1 MKRALKPNRDSVI
14 HHMSRMTRY
23 LPAPNKVAAASA
35 ECLDR
40 AMPSTAQYLG
50 FVVAALILILIPG
63 PSVMFTVSRALAYGR
78 KQAVF
83 TAWGNA
89 VGTFAAATLAAV
101 GLGALI
107 QESAL
112 AFAIVKYA
120 GAAYLVFLGVK
131 ALRDRKGLM
140 AAPEDEE
147 GSPKRALGTMAE
159 GFVVGMLNP
168 KTILFFLAI
177 LPQFINTGSGS
188 ATVQMLL
195 LGATFAVLAAAC
207 DTVWGLVAA
216 AARDVLRRPRPKLV
230 LSRTGGTALI
240 GLGIAAAAG
249 ERS

>member
-1 MKRALKPNRDSVI
+1 
-14 HHMSRMTRY
+14 
-23 LPAPNKVAAASA
+23 
-35 ECLDR
+35 
-40 AMPSTAQYLG
+40 MPSTAQYLG
-50 FVVAALILILIPG
+50 FVVASLILILIPG

-78 KQAVF
+78 TQAVL

-89 VGTFAAATLAAV
+89 IGTFAAAALAAV

-120 GAAYLVFLGVK
+120 GAAYLVYLGVK

-140 AAPEDEE
+140 DTTEDEA
-147 GSPKRALGTMAE
+147 GIPKRALATMSE
-159 GFVVGMLNP
+159 GFLVGLLNP
-168 KTILFFLAI
+168 KTILFYLAI
-177 LPQFINTGSGS
+177 LPQFINADEGS

-207 DTVWGLVAA
+207 DTVWGIVAA
-216 AARDVLRRPRPKLV
+216 AARDVLRRPRAKLI
-230 LSRTGGTALI
+230 LNRTGGTALI
-240 GLGIAAAAG
+240 GLGVAAAAG

>member
-1 MKRALKPNRDSVI
+1 
-14 HHMSRMTRY
+14 
-23 LPAPNKVAAASA
+23 
-35 ECLDR
+35 
-40 AMPSTAQYLG
+40 MPSTAQYLS
-50 FVVAALILILIPG
+50 FVVASLILILIPG

-78 KQAVF
+78 TQAVL

-89 VGTFAAATLAAV
+89 IGTFAAATLASV

-112 AFAIVKYA
+112 AFAIVKYT

-140 AAPEDEE
+140 ATPEEE
-147 GSPKRALGTMAE
+147 GGSPKRALATMAE
-159 GFVVGMLNP
+159 GFVVGLLNP
-168 KTILFFLAI
+168 KTILFYLAI
-177 LPQFINTGSGS
+177 LPQFINTESGS

-195 LGATFAVLAAAC
+195 LGATFAVLAAVC
-207 DTVWGLVAA
+207 DTVWGLVAS
-216 AARDVLRRPRPKLV
+216 AARDVLRRPRSKRI

-249 ERS
+249 ERA

>member
-1 MKRALKPNRDSVI
+1 
-14 HHMSRMTRY
+14 
-23 LPAPNKVAAASA
+23 
-35 ECLDR
+35 
-40 AMPSTAQYLG
+40 MPSIAQFLA
-50 FVVAALILILIPG
+50 FVVASLILILIPG

-78 KQAVF
+78 KQAVL

-89 VGTFAAATLAAV
+89 IGAFAAAVLAAV

-140 AAPEDEE
+140 AAPEDET
-147 GSPKRALGTMAE
+147 GTPKRALATMAE
-159 GFVVGMLNP
+159 GFVVGVLNP

-177 LPQFINTGSGS
+177 LPQFVDTESGS

-195 LGATFAVLAAAC
+195 LGATFAVLAAVC
-207 DTVWGLVAA
+207 DTVWGLVAS
-216 AARDVLRRPRPKLV
+216 AARDVLRRPRSKLI

-249 ERS
+249 ERA

>member
-1 MKRALKPNRDSVI
+1 
-14 HHMSRMTRY
+14 
-23 LPAPNKVAAASA
+23 
-35 ECLDR
+35 
-40 AMPSTAQYLG
+40 MPSTAQYLG

-78 KQAVF
+78 TQAVL

-89 VGTFAAATLAAV
+89 IGTFAAATLAAV

-131 ALRDRKGLM
+131 ALRDRKGVM
-140 AAPEDEE
+140 AAPDEA
-147 GSPKRALGTMAE
+147 GSPKRALATMAE

-177 LPQFINTGSGS
+177 LPQFINAEAGS

-207 DTVWGLVAA
+207 DTVWGLVAS
-216 AARDVLRRPRPKLV
+216 AARDVLRRPRAKLV
-230 LSRTGGTALI
+230 LNRTGGTALI
-240 GLGIAAAAG
+240 GLGIAAATG
-249 ERS
+249 ERA

>member
-1 MKRALKPNRDSVI
+1 
-14 HHMSRMTRY
+14 
-23 LPAPNKVAAASA
+23 
-35 ECLDR
+35 
-40 AMPSTAQYLG
+40 MPSTAQYLG

-78 KQAVF
+78 MQAVL

-89 VGTFAAATLAAV
+89 IGTFAGATLAAV

-131 ALRDRKGLM
+131 ALRDRTGLM
-140 AAPEDEE
+140 DAPEAEA
-147 GSPKRALGTMAE
+147 GRSPKRALATMAE
-159 GFVVGMLNP
+159 GFVVGLLNP

-177 LPQFINTGSGS
+177 LPQFINTESGS

-207 DTVWGLVAA
+207 DTVWGVVAA
-216 AARDVLRRPRPKLV
+216 AAREVLRRPRPKLI

-240 GLGIAAAAG
+240 GLGITAAAG
-249 ERS
+249 ERA